1 MKKILLVAAFAVLGS
16 TVISC
21 STDDNDVESTSKN
34 TPVFASETDYNTMFL
49 REGDTIPVVDTLTT
63 NQIGDPPGP
72 GDDPIV
78 VPPPPPPK
86 P

>member
-1 MKKILLVAAFAVLGS
+1 MKKILLLAAFAVLGA
-16 TVISC
+16 TVVSC
-21 STDDNDVESTSKN
+21 SADDNGMENTSKRA
-34 TPVFASETDYNTMFL
+34 TGFAPETDYNTMFL
-49 REGDTIPVVDTLTT
+49 REGDTISVADSLTT
-63 NQIGDPPGP
+63 NQVGDPGP